1 MDFLNKV
8 KKGTTNPLKKSHKIT
23 KEEVSGEAKEEI
35 HYLTGDVKDLR
46 KQIRTKESIV
56 VKNDS
61 FAVLHSGQ
69 KNQKSFLSEFG
80 KLTREG
86 YMLTGISETRGLP
99 LNLFGFD
106 IKTGKLFFFQHTKWF
121 SQIIK

>member
-1 MDFLNKV
+1 MGILNRV
-8 KKGTTNPLKKSHKIT
+8 KKGTTNPLKKSPKVS
-23 KEEVSGEAKEEI
+23 KEQVSEEAKEEI
-35 HYLTGDVKDLR
+35 HYMKGDILDLR

-56 VKNDS
+56 VKNDA

-69 KNQKSFLSEFG
+69 KNQKSFLSEFE

-86 YMLTGISETRGLP
+86 YMLTGVSETKGLP
-99 LNLFGFD
+99 LSVFGFN

-121 SQIIK
+121 SKF